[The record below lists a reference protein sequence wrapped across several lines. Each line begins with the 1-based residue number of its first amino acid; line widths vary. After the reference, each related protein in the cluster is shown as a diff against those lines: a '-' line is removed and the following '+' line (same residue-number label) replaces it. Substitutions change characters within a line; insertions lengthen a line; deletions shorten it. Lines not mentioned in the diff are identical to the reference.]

1 MQYVLTLQ
9 YLIWFDFFLALLLV
23 FLDFNQINGLV
34 NNKMRVKL
42 FKYILIIFL
51 LIFCST
57 NKMHD

>member
-9 YLIWFDFFLALLLV
+9 YLIWFDFFLALILV